1 MEQIDIIWWITS
13 KRKNVQSSKL
23 SWLMT
28 NNLIIRMNLRY
39 NKMLMQVFINLKYL
53 DFHVQASITDLIRDY
68 NQYISVFVYSFSGL
82 SSLDGILFCITL
94 WEALEHIRLK
104 YVCAVHELLL
114 FNFVLGTPSVNWM
127 NSVIVWSKWD
137 PIYISFGQ
145 WGGNFN
151 QLRVDQCWS
160 SMKISA

>member
-1 MEQIDIIWWITS
+1 
-13 KRKNVQSSKL
+13 
-23 SWLMT
+23 MT

-39 NKMLMQVFINLKYL
+39 NKMLMQVFINLGYL
-53 DFHVQASITDLIRDY
+53 DFHVQVCITDLIRDY

-160 SMKISA
+160 SMKILSKILETCL